1 MKIGDKKKGA
11 LKENIWNEIK
21 KINWKKVNEDSMQ
34 KFNVVYIGDL
44 ESYEILLKELEK
56 SRYDFFGLKLNKTDS
71 LTANAREK
79 LIFVDIAKL
88 DIFQNEITH
97 SEIVIADN
105 KYLSKI
111 REYNIRKNYYI
122 FNSAI
127 TEELIEEILSNN
139 ERLIPAI
146 SFNFPVFRSS
156 ASRKKI
162 TEVAIQNG
170 AWAAGSAFAN
180 VIPGPHQLVM
190 APLEGASDFTV
201 LTANEL
207 RMIFIT
213 AGLCGRKIE
222 PLKLIPELII
232 MLGGAKGA
240 QILATQTLG
249 KVPAGA
255 GNVLKAA
262 IAFSFTF
269 AIGEAVFLNMN
280 YGIKIDSKK
289 IGERVK
295 VLEEYSKEKV
305 AKFLKKKEKL
315 PESETLEETVE

>member
-1 MKIGDKKKGA
+1 MKIGSKKKGD
-11 LKENIWNEIK
+11 LKENIWNELK
-21 KINWKKVNEDSMQ
+21 KINWKKVNEDSLQ
-34 KFNVVYIGDL
+34 KFNVIYIGDL
-44 ESYEILLKELEK
+44 ESYETLLKELEK
-56 SRYDFFGLKLNKTDS
+56 SKYDFFGMKLDKTDT

-79 LIFVDIAKL
+79 IIFANIDKL
-88 DIFQNEITH
+88 DIFLSDISHAEI
-97 SEIVIADN
+97 IIADN
-105 KYLSKI
+105 KYISKI
-111 REYNIRKNYYI
+111 REYNIRRNYYI
-122 FNSAI
+122 FKSEI
-127 TEELIEEILSNN
+127 TDELIEEILTDN
-139 ERLIPAI
+139 ERLVPAI

-162 TEVAIQNG
+162 TEIAIQNG

-180 VIPGPHQLVM
+180 VIPGPHQIVT

-201 LTANEL
+201 LTTNEL

-222 PLKLIPELII
+222 PLKLIPELLI

-240 QILATQTLG
+240 QLLATQTIG

-255 GNVLKAA
+255 GNVLKGA
-262 IAFSFTF
+262 IAFGFTF